1 MSVSGADPG
10 YRPLEGIFWAV
21 LAVLTASMLL
31 ALPKW
36 VGGELSPYQITLL
49 RYLTGF
55 LTVAPLFL
63 ISIPRSSEDDPQPAM
78 TRNIMLHGLRAV
90 LAVVRISCF
99 FYAVTHM
106 PFANA
111 QAVILTNGVFMI
123 VFATLLLGEP
133 VRLLTVVAGA
143 CCFAGALIAAE
154 PDWQAGGFVS
164 YGAVAALAGAA
175 IWGIEAVII
184 RYTAVR
190 DGAVRIVFTVN
201 LIALVLVLGPGLLVW
216 QPLTL
221 AQWLPLMLIGPLAIM
236 TQLSNVRAFRVAD
249 AHLLAPFRYVSV
261 VFALAIGW
269 FVFGEWPT
277 LWGLTGISII
287 IVSGVV
293 LTVKVNAA
301 QRRLT

>member
-1 MSVSGADPG
+1 MSVSATGAGD
-10 YRPLEGIFWAV
+10 RPLEGICWAV

-55 LTVAPLFL
+55 LTIAPFFILSGFAPGESHSPPVTARTVL
-63 ISIPRSSEDDPQPAM
+63 
-78 TRNIMLHGLRAV
+78 LHGVRAV
-90 LAVVRISCF
+90 LAVIRISCF

-111 QAVILTNGVFMI
+111 QAIILTNGVFMI
-123 VFATLLLGEP
+123 LFATLLLGEP
-133 VRLLTVVAGA
+133 VRLLTVVAGSF
-143 CCFAGALIAAE
+143 CFAGALIAAE
-154 PDWQAGGFVS
+154 PDWQAGGFLS
-164 YGAVAALAGAA
+164 YGALAALAGAA
-175 IWGIEAVII
+175 FWGIEAVII
-184 RYTAVR
+184 RYTATR
-190 DGAVRIVFTVN
+190 DTAIRIVFTVN
-201 LIALVLVLGPGLLVW
+201 LIALVLILGPGLLIW

-221 AQWLPLMLIGPLAIM
+221 MQWLPLALIGPLAIM
-236 TQLSNVRAFRVAD
+236 TQMSNVKAFRVAD

-277 LWGLTGISII
+277 IWGLMGISII
-287 IVSGVV
+287 IASGIV
-293 LTVKVNAA
+293 LTLKVSAA

>member
-1 MSVSGADPG
+1 MSSSGPVADD
-10 YRPLEGIFWAV
+10 RPLEGICWAV
-21 LAVLTASMLL
+21 LAVLTASVLL

-55 LTVAPLFL
+55 LTVAPFFFFG
-63 ISIPRSSEDDPQPAM
+63 SPAPSEGDVQPAK
-78 TRNIMLHGLRAV
+78 TRTVMLHGLRAV
-90 LAVVRISCF
+90 LAVIRISCF

-123 VFATLLLGEP
+123 IFATLLLGEP
-133 VRLLTVVAGA
+133 VRLVTVTAGTF
-143 CCFAGALIAAE
+143 CFAGALIAAE
-154 PDWQAGGFVS
+154 PDWQAGGFLS
-164 YGAVAALAGAA
+164 NGALAALAGAA

-190 DGAVRIVFTVN
+190 DYAVRIVFTVN
-201 LIALVLVLGPGLLVW
+201 LIALILILGPGLLVW
-216 QPLTL
+216 APLTL
-221 AQWLPLMLIGPLAIM
+221 QQWLPLTLIGPLAIM
-236 TQLSNVRAFRVAD
+236 TQMSNVRAFRVAD

-269 FVFGEWPT
+269 FAFGEWPT
-277 LWGLTGISII
+277 LWGLVGISII
-287 IVSGVV
+287 LASGVV
-293 LTVKVNAA
+293 LTLKVGAA